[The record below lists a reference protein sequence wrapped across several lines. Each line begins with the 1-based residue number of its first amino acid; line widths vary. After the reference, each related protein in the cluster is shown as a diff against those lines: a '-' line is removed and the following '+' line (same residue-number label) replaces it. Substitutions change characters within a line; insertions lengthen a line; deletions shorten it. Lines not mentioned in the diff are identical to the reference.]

1 MDKITKILLEIKA
14 VEEKFSKIQENPAM
28 HGAENGLTK
37 HELQILEK
45 LINYMGEFNMAGDM
59 ILKRILSL

>member
-1 MDKITKILLEIKA
+1 MDKITKFLLEIKT

-28 HGAENGLTK
+28 HGAENGLTEY
-37 HELQILEK
+37 ELQLLDK
-45 LINYMGEFNMAGDM
+45 LINYMGEFNIAGDA